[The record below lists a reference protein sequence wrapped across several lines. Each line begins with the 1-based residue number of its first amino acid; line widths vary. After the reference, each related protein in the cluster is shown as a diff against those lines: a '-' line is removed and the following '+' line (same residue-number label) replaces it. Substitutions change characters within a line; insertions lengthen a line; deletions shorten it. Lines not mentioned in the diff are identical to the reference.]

1 MATSA
6 AYRFT
11 FFATRGASSEH
22 EKSELQL
29 AELNLYGADGRSVLG
44 PGVKASNPSGRTVN
58 LQQTASKCVDG
69 IVATKWIDGGFQAN
83 GHTSVL
89 ELVLPSAQHVESYN
103 LWTANDVVH
112 RDPVSWLFEVRLP
125 DGAWATLDAQEA
137 VEPPVERLAAYRAS
151 AFAVGGEAW
160 AAFQA
165 SAAAVA
171 ALQPTSSFW
180 GSSSSSASVE
190 QHPPQPQP
198 QQLPQPWRVDG
209 AQTQAMQ
216 WQAPDDQDDGGA
228 VGAAALLFLVIGI
241 FVLIAI
247 ANVAFTW
254 RDSIARGVD
263 YTLSATLSEEQ
274 YGSVRAKW
282 EVLLSKWEQTRD
294 LVEAALRELRGEG
307 TQEFSRVAAVEP
319 DESDRRS
326 SGLPAAVFGEHA
338 GRGEVE
344 RV

>member
-1 MATSA
+1 M
-6 AYRFT
+6 
-11 FFATRGASSEH
+11 
-22 EKSELQL
+22 
-29 AELNLYGADGRSVLG
+29 
-44 PGVKASNPSGRTVN
+44 
-58 LQQTASKCVDG
+58 
-69 IVATKWIDGGFQAN
+69 
-83 GHTSVL
+83 
-89 ELVLPSAQHVESYN
+89 
-103 LWTANDVVH
+103 
-112 RDPVSWLFEVRLP
+112 
-125 DGAWATLDAQEA
+125 
-137 VEPPVERLAAYRAS
+137 
-151 AFAVGGEAW
+151 
-160 AAFQA
+160 
-165 SAAAVA
+165 
-171 ALQPTSSFW
+171 
-180 GSSSSSASVE
+180 
-190 QHPPQPQP
+190 
-198 QQLPQPWRVDG
+198 
-209 AQTQAMQ
+209 M
-216 WQAPDDQDDGGA
+216 
-228 VGAAALLFLVIGI
+228 IGI

-274 YGSVRAKW
+274 YGSLRAKW